1 MRGESERR
9 SVAVSWSALDG
20 KPSLRAKRSNPG
32 ERRAARA
39 ALGCRVASLLAP
51 THSEFVLAGVIAL
64 ALAAC
69 ASEPPETRLVRA
81 HSARAIAAVRLDPAA
96 AAAELNG
103 YRATRG
109 LASVR
114 LDPALI
120 AVAERQAK
128 AMAAADAISHDV
140 AGSFASRLAGSGI
153 VGTEAGENVGAGYM
167 SLDEAMA
174 SWRGSP
180 GHDANLLMAG
190 ATRFGVA
197 IAKNPDSQYGI
208 YWAMEVAS
216 ETKPQAPAGAAG
228 FLSLSGAATQ
238 TR

>member
-1 MRGESERR
+1 MHWPERFMAGSR
-9 SVAVSWSALDG
+9 LTR
-20 KPSLRAKRSNPG
+20 LRR
-32 ERRAARA
+32 
-39 ALGCRVASLLAP
+39 LAP
-51 THSEFVLAGVIAL
+51 TRFEFALAGLMAV

-69 ASEPPETRLVRA
+69 TSEPPESRLVRA

-96 AAAELNG
+96 AAAEFNA
-103 YRATRG
+103 YRASRG

-114 LDPALI
+114 LDPALT

-153 VGTEAGENVGAGYM
+153 VGSEAGENVGAGYM

-174 SWRGSP
+174 GWRGSP
-180 GHDANLLMAG
+180 GHDANLLMPG

-197 IAKNPDSQYGI
+197 IAKDADSQYGI

-216 ETKPQAPAGAAG
+216 EPKLRAPAGAAG
-228 FLSLSGAATQ
+228 LLPLSGAATQ